1 MQVKQGKI
9 NLHLEEDTNGYC
21 HIVDMNVKVYEKSDG
36 NYIEIVAKNLGKTEK
51 VIHIESQNE
60 EYSNYTVD
68 ENFIVYPNTTL
79 DEFVQ
84 LLNISGSTLTYTE
97 TLTVI

>member
-21 HIVDMNVKVYEKSDG
+21 HIVDMNVKVY
-36 NYIEIVAKNLGKTEK
+36 
-51 VIHIESQNE
+51 
-60 EYSNYTVD
+60 
-68 ENFIVYPNTTL
+68 PNTTL

-97 TLTVI
+97 PLTVI